1 LIPEI
6 SGGRAYF
13 FVLEIEN
20 LFLIN
25 KSIQMKT
32 RNFIW
37 LILLIIT
44 IQSCSRA
51 MSPYDA
57 ANHPRGK
64 KCRDI
69 K

>member
-1 LIPEI
+1 
-6 SGGRAYF
+6 
-13 FVLEIEN
+13 
-20 LFLIN
+20 
-25 KSIQMKT
+25 MKT
-32 RNFIW
+32 KHLLW
-37 LILLIIT
+37 LIMLVMVLGA
-44 IQSCSRA
+44 CNRA

>member
-1 LIPEI
+1 MKARII
-6 SGGRAYF
+6 
-13 FVLEIEN
+13 
-20 LFLIN
+20 LFLIVA
-25 KSIQMKT
+25 SIA
-32 RNFIW
+32 F
-37 LILLIIT
+37 
-44 IQSCSRA
+44 QSCNRA